1 MSTGRL
7 RVRGFSRIG
16 AALVAA
22 TIAVTG
28 LAACGTDSAATDS
41 APNAADATS
50 FPRTLDTVMGQV
62 TIPKA
67 PQRVVVLDTGELDS
81 VTLLGIKPVG
91 AVIPHTKTQGGFPAY
106 LGGKADG
113 VVDVGPMLEP
123 NLERIASL
131 KPDLILSSKVRHE
144 KVYNKLSGI
153 APTVF
158 TETTGGPWKAN
169 LLVHGKALGLDK
181 QVEAELK
188 SYEDQARALGEA
200 IKKQNN
206 GTLPTVSVIRFL
218 AGPTRLYMS
227 NSYSGVVLGDIG
239 LPRPASQTATDA
251 KAKIMKEVSPE
262 QIDLAD
268 ADMIF
273 VATID
278 DPSKTEKN
286 AVTTSKVWQDLG
298 AVKSGKVIE
307 ANDEVWMS
315 GIGIQAARAM
325 FADIAKATGVELPAH
340 K

>member
-1 MSTGRL
+1 MPTARFRRL
-7 RVRGFSRIG
+7 G
-16 AALVAA
+16 AALIAA
-22 TIAVTG
+22 TIAVSG
-28 LAACGTDSAATDS
+28 LAACGSDSAATGSVNTAADS
-41 APNAADATS
+41 AS

-62 TIPKA
+62 RIPKV
-67 PQRVVVLDTGELDS
+67 PQRVVVLDTAELDS
-81 VTLLGIKPVG
+81 ATLLGIKPVG
-91 AVIPHTKTQGGFPAY
+91 AVVPHTKTRGGFPAY
-106 LGGKADG
+106 LGDRTEGIT
-113 VVDVGPMLEP
+113 DVGPLLEP

-131 KPDLILSSKVRHE
+131 KPDLILSSKVRHD
-144 KVYNKLSGI
+144 KIYDKLSGI

-169 LLVHGKALGLDK
+169 LLVHGKALGLDD
-181 QVEAELK
+181 QVAQALK

-200 IKKQNN
+200 IKAKYN
-206 GTLPTVSVIRFL
+206 GALPMTSVIRFL

-239 LPRPASQTATDA
+239 LPRPASQVAADPA
-251 KAKIMKEVSPE
+251 AKIMKEISAE

-278 DPSKTEKN
+278 DPDKTERKT
-286 AVTTSKVWQDLG
+286 VTGGPVWRDLR
-298 AVKSGKVIE
+298 AVKGDKVFE
-307 ANDEVWMS
+307 VDDEVWMS

-325 FADIAKATGVELPAH
+325 FADIARVTGVELPAA